1 MNQMSGY
8 CRPTLCCVIHPY
20 LVVSSGEPDV
30 RLLSAHPLLR
40 HTSSAGGESWLDV
53 RLLSA
58 HALPCHTSS
67 AGGESWS
74 DVRLLSAHPLPRHTS
89 SAGGESW

>member
-1 MNQMSGY
+1 MSGY
-8 CRPTLCCVIHPY
+8 CQPTLCRVIHPQ
-20 LVVSSGEPDV
+20 LVVSPGEPDV
-30 RLLSAHPLLR
+30 RLLSAHPLPR
-40 HTSSAGGESWLDV
+40 HASSAGGESWLDV

-58 HALPCHTSS
+58 HALPRHTSS